1 VCLSP
6 CPPCLRGE
14 SFPSSWVELPPGQS
28 LDLGHSFRCGQ
39 IFRWREVEGTWVGSL
54 DQTALALTPAP
65 GGIRVAGA
73 GAPLAGEAIGAFLG
87 LRDDLTRIG
96 RRIATDAVIARAVA
110 ALPGMRI
117 LRQDPW
123 ECLITYISSAWNNI
137 PKIDR
142 SMGLVACRWGTRHPV
157 PTPAGQVEVACF
169 PPPAVLAQAT
179 EAELRECGLG
189 YRAPLV
195 LATAGRVAETGLDLA
210 ALRALP
216 YADALR
222 ALLELPGVG
231 RKVADCILLF
241 SLEKSAAFPVDVWVR
256 RLVHLYYA
264 RPARRFVPLTPEAL
278 AAGLA
283 DREYNGIQA
292 FAWHRWGR
300 WAGYAQQY
308 LFYARRLGIV

>member
-1 VCLSP
+1 VCFSP

-14 SFPSSWVELPPGQS
+14 AFSSFWLELPSGQS

-39 IFRWREVEGTWVGSL
+39 IFRWREVAGTWVGSL
-54 DQTALALTPAP
+54 GQTALALTPEA
-65 GGIRVAGA
+65 GGIRVASA
-73 GAPLAGEAIGAFLG
+73 GAPLTAEMIGAFLG
-87 LRDDLTRIG
+87 LRDDLARIG

-142 SMGLVACRWGTRHPV
+142 SMGLVAGRWGARHSV
-157 PTPAGQVEVACF
+157 PTPAGWIEVACF
-169 PPPAVLAQAT
+169 PPAAALAQAT

-195 LATAGRVAETGLDLA
+195 LATARRVAEAGPDLHS
-210 ALRALP
+210 LRALP
-216 YADALR
+216 YAEALR

-241 SLEKSAAFPVDVWVR
+241 SLEKSEAFPVDVWVR
-256 RLVHLYYA
+256 RVVHQYYA
-264 RPARRFVPLTPEAL
+264 RPARRFVPLTPETL

>member
-1 VCLSP
+1 MCLSP

-14 SFPSSWVELPPGQS
+14 SLSPCRIELPPGQS

-39 IFRWREVEGTWVGSL
+39 IFRWREVAGTWVGTL
-54 DQTALALTPAP
+54 GETALALTSEP
-65 GGIRVAGA
+65 GGLRVVGA
-73 GAPLAGEAIGAFLG
+73 GPPLSREALGEFLG
-87 LRDDLTRIG
+87 LREDLALVA
-96 RRIATDAVIARAVA
+96 RRIVTDAVIARAVT

-142 SMGLVACRWGTRHPV
+142 SMDQLARRWGARRQV
-157 PTPAGQVEVACF
+157 PTAAGWIEVACF
-169 PPPAVLAQAT
+169 PSPSVLAGVG
-179 EAELRECGLG
+179 EEELRECGLG
-189 YRAPLV
+189 YRASYV
-195 LATAGRVAETGLDLA
+195 AATARLVAQGGLDLA
-210 ALRALP
+210 TLRAQP
-216 YADALR
+216 YPEALR
-222 ALLELPGVG
+222 ALLALPGVG

-241 SLEKSAAFPVDVWVR
+241 SLGKSEAFPVDVWVR
-256 RLVHLYYA
+256 RLVHQYYA

-308 LFYARRLGIV
+308 LFYARRLGVV